1 MADAATQKK
10 RLEQGLRE
18 AGTPAG
24 DRTEHAS
31 DWAAGRKEI

>member
-24 DRTEHAS
+24 D
-31 DWAAGRKEI
+31 KN